1 MRRIFNYSPAIIILS
16 LIFFATISSCEK
28 IEPDAPP
35 ANELSAD
42 SIITISQLRDLY
54 QDEPVAFEESGLN
67 IMAIVG
73 MDDSS
78 GNIYREAFVQ
88 DDDAG
93 IFLRLSQFGNFKE
106 GDSVRIALR
115 GAVLDDYR
123 GMLQLTDIDGSTNI
137 IVQASGKHPEPIHT
151 TIDQITSDM
160 QGMLVKLDEVQFSF
174 SDAGVP
180 YALSPE
186 IQAGTNRRLEDCE
199 GNSLIIRTSG
209 YAEFA
214 QELTP
219 EGNGSII
226 GLVGEHL
233 SDMQLHIRRTSEVI
247 MEGERCEPPGEDLD
261 LLTIAQIRQMQA
273 EGVTNLPPNTR
284 IEGVII
290 SDREHENLPGQN
302 AYLMDEHGDGIA
314 LRFQSWHSLDRSLK
328 VRIISSNLPITR
340 FNGLL
345 QVDQIPLGNAVA
357 LGAGEM
363 PEPVVTTIQNLRD
376 NINDFES
383 TLVLIED
390 AILPGGGTFAGNVV
404 VTDNTGS
411 VDMYTTNWASFA
423 NTQIVGGRYN
433 LTAIAS
439 IYNSPQLQIRN
450 LDDLELLE
458 EDDHQPGDPVT
469 SIDEDFQSYPD
480 HAIINQ
486 DGWTAYAEEGGRN
499 WICRT
504 HQNNHYAQATAFNSP
519 DPTNVMW
526 MITPPI
532 DRDAM
537 SNPVFEFESAKA
549 FYTHDGFSLYI
560 SSDFDG
566 DDVKNATWEP
576 LDARLAGQSDPD
588 NVWIHS
594 GYIDLS
600 PYQGILYIAWKYEA
614 AAPQG
619 NTGTFRVDNVKLYE
633 D

>member
-1 MRRIFNYSPAIIILS
+1 MRRIFNHSPLIIIFS

-28 IEPDAPP
+28 IEPDTPP
-35 ANELSAD
+35 ANVLSAD
-42 SIITISQLRDLY
+42 SIITISQLRALY
-54 QDEPVAFEESGLN
+54 QGDAIDFAASGLN

-106 GDSVRIALR
+106 GDSVRISLK
-115 GAVLDDYR
+115 GSVLDDYR
-123 GMLQLTDIDGSTNI
+123 GMLQLTNLDGRTNV
-137 IVQASGKHPEPIHT
+137 IVQASGKHLEPIHT
-151 TIDQITSDM
+151 TIDKITSDM

-174 SDAGVP
+174 GDAGVP

-186 IQAGTNRRLEDCE
+186 IQSGTNRRLEDCE
-199 GNSLIIRTSG
+199 GNGIIVRTSG
-209 YAEFA
+209 YANFA

-226 GLVGEHL
+226 GMVGEHL

-261 LLTIAQIRQMQA
+261 LLTIAQIRQMHA
-273 EGVTNLPPNTR
+273 EGATNLPPNTR

-345 QVDQIPLGNAVA
+345 QVDQIPLGNAIA

-390 AILPGGGTFAGNVV
+390 ATLPGGSTFAGNVV

-411 VDMYTTNWASFA
+411 IDMYTTNWASFA

-433 LTAIAS
+433 ITAIAS
-439 IYNSPQLQIRN
+439 IHFSPQVLIRN

-480 HAIINQ
+480 HAVINQ

-504 HQNNHYAQATAFNSP
+504 FQNNHYAQATAFNSP

-549 FYTHDGFSLYI
+549 FYTHDGFSLLI

-566 DDVKNATWEP
+566 TNVTAATWEP
-576 LDARLAGQSDPD
+576 LDARLAGESDPD
-588 NVWIHS
+588 NAWIHS

-600 PYQGILYIAWKYEA
+600 PYQGIIHIAWRYEA

>member
-1 MRRIFNYSPAIIILS
+1 MKRTINHNRATIILT
-16 LIFFATISSCEK
+16 LFFFAVISSCEK
-28 IEPDAPP
+28 VEPDSPP
-35 ANELSAD
+35 ANVLSED
-42 SIITISQLRDLY
+42 SLITLKQLRDLY
-54 QDEPVAFEESGLN
+54 EGDTISFKESGLN
-67 IMAIVG
+67 ILATVT

-78 GNIYREAFVQ
+78 GNIFREAFVQ
-88 DDDAG
+88 DDEAG
-93 IFLRLSQFGNFKE
+93 IFVRLSQFGNFKE

-115 GAVLDDYR
+115 GGALYDYR
-123 GMLQLTDIDGSTNI
+123 GMMQLADIDGSTNI
-137 IVQASGKHPEPIHT
+137 IVQAPGKHTEPIHT

-160 QGMLVKLDEVQFSF
+160 QGLLVKLDDVQFSIA
-174 SDAGVP
+174 DAGVP

-186 IQAGTNRRLEDCE
+186 EQSGTNRRLEDCD
-199 GNSLIIRTSG
+199 GNTLIVRTSG
-209 YAEFA
+209 YANFA

-233 SDMQLHIRRTSEVI
+233 GDMQLHIRRTSEVN

-261 LLTIAQIRQMQA
+261 LITIAQIKQMHS
-273 EGVTNLPPNTR
+273 EGATNLPPNSR

-290 SDREHENLPGQN
+290 SDRDHENLPGQN

-314 LRFQSWHSLDRSLK
+314 LRFQSWHSLDMSLE
-328 VRIISSNLPITR
+328 VRIVSSNLPITR

-345 QVDQIPLGNAVA
+345 QVDEIPLGNAVVLA
-357 LGAGEM
+357 QTDM
-363 PEPVVTTIQNLRD
+363 PEPVVTTIQDLKN
-376 NINDFES
+376 NINDYES

-390 AILPGGGTFAGNVV
+390 AMLPGGGTFAGNVV

-411 VDMYTTNWASFA
+411 IDMYTTNWASFA
-423 NTQIVGGRYN
+423 NSPITGGRYN
-433 LTAIAS
+433 ITAIAS

-480 HAIINQ
+480 HAVINN
-486 DGWTAYAEEGGRN
+486 DGWTAFAEDGNRN

-504 HQNNHYAQATAFNSP
+504 FQNNHYAQATAYNSA

-549 FYTHDGFSLYI
+549 FYTHDGFSLHI

-566 DDVKNATWEP
+566 TNVTAATWVP
-576 LDARLAGQSDPD
+576 LEARLAGQSDPD
-588 NVWIHS
+588 NEWIHS

-600 PYQGILYIAWKYEA
+600 PYQGIIHIAWKYES